1 MSRKLSLAG
10 FHTPLYLAVYELTLV
25 VIRSFETEE
34 IGNRFTMFVEEEGD
48 EIKASDLLSGD
59 ADGELIEKQT

>member
-1 MSRKLSLAG
+1 
-10 FHTPLYLAVYELTLV
+10 VYELTLV